1 MSSVLILDQPLPV
14 VTAAIDPVLLAELN
28 DAWMQNALLL
38 GKICLAVGFI
48 IGVVSMYLYM
58 RRKYAERD

>member
-14 VTAAIDPVLLAELN
+14 VTTAIDPVLLAELN

-38 GKICLAVGFI
+38 GKICLAIGFI
-48 IGVVSMYLYM
+48 IGAIGMYVYM
-58 RRKYAERD
+58 RRKYADTG